1 MSRKS
6 AERKH
11 DQTADPYQ
19 HEFVQMIK
27 AFSYGQHTHTVFAD
41 FVELAALSISNSVDR
56 TQFEAREKRY
66 LEIVGKYEPE
76 DVERFP
82 RMLGALT
89 LSFEHRMQVCE
100 KAGADSVPVFD
111 GMTDVLGETY
121 MMLELGN
128 ARAGQFFTPYHV
140 SRLMAMLTTGD
151 GQPHIQQHGFLRM
164 QEPACG
170 AGGMVIATA
179 ESLAAAGHNFQQTM
193 HATCVDVDPVCVH
206 MTYLQLSLLHIPAII
221 VHGNTLTGEVWGV
234 WYTPA
239 HIMGGWRWKLRRREG
254 ELAKAALAL
263 EAPAAETPP
272 AEDVPELEPV
282 VTDAIESCVSRP
294 LVDDEV
300 GDIAVA
306 EPEVIAQ
313 PMTDSTSI
321 SDLFEDAVEQTSPA
335 AIFAAIDQMT
345 LF

>member
-19 HEFVQMIK
+19 RAFVQMIK

-66 LEIVGKYEPE
+66 LEIVGKYKRE

-89 LSFEHRMQVCE
+89 LSFEHRMQVSE
-100 KAGADSVPVFD
+100 KAGTDAVPVFEC
-111 GMTDVLGETY
+111 MTDVLGETY

-140 SRLMAMLTTGD
+140 SRLMAMMTTGD
-151 GQPHIQQHGFLRM
+151 GQPHIRQHGFLRM

-179 ESLAAAGHNFQQTM
+179 ESLAAAGHNYQQTM
-193 HATCVDVDPVCVH
+193 HATCVDIDPVCVH
-206 MTYLQLSLLHIPAII
+206 MAYLQLSLLHIPAIV

-239 HIMGGWRWKLRRREG
+239 HVMGGWRWKLRRRER
-254 ELAKAALAL
+254 ELAEAARAL
-263 EAPAAETPP
+263 GAEMGGTPP
-272 AEDVPELEPV
+272 ADGVPEPEPEII
-282 VTDAIESCVSRP
+282 DAIESSVSTP
-294 LVDDEV
+294 LVDDED
-300 GDIAVA
+300 GDVAVA
-306 EPEVIAQ
+306 EPEVISARAYDRG
-313 PMTDSTSI
+313 TI
-321 SDLFEDAVEQTSPA
+321 FDLFEDAVEQTSPA

>member
-11 DQTADPYQ
+11 DHTADPYQ
-19 HEFVQMIK
+19 REFVQMIK

-56 TQFEAREKRY
+56 SQFEAREKRY
-66 LEIVGKYEPE
+66 LEIVGKYKPE

-89 LSFEHRMQVCE
+89 LSFEHRMGVSE
-100 KAGADSVPVFD
+100 KAGPGAIPVFD

-128 ARAGQFFTPYHV
+128 SRAGQFFTPYHV
-140 SRLMAMLTTGD
+140 SRLMAMMTTGD
-151 GQPHIQQHGFLRM
+151 GGPGIAQHGFIRL

-170 AGGMVIATA
+170 AAGMVIATA
-179 ESLAAAGHNFQQTM
+179 ESLAAAGHNYQQTM
-193 HATCVDVDPVCVH
+193 HATCIDIDPVCVH
-206 MTYLQLSLLHIPAII
+206 MAYLQLSLLHIPAIV
-221 VHGNTLTGEVWGV
+221 VHGNTLTGEVWDT

-239 HIMGGWRWKLRRREG
+239 HIMGGWRWKLRRRQR
-254 ELAKAALAL
+254 ELTESTLAL
-263 EAPAAETPP
+263 EAAKVDTPAPI
-272 AEDVPELEPV
+272 DVLEPNAV
-282 VTDAIESCVSRP
+282 E
-294 LVDDEV
+294 
-300 GDIAVA
+300 GNVA
-306 EPEVIAQ
+306 ELVAEA
-313 PMTDSTSI
+313 TAGEASI
-321 SDLFEDAVEQTSPA
+321 FELFEDAVEQTGPA
-335 AIFAAIDQMT
+335 AIFAAIDQMA

>member
-19 HEFVQMIK
+19 REFVQMIK

-66 LEIVGKYEPE
+66 LEIVGKYKRE

-89 LSFEHRMQVCE
+89 LSFEHRMQVSE
-100 KAGADSVPVFD
+100 QAGSRAVPVFD

-128 ARAGQFFTPYHV
+128 ARSGQFFTPYHV

-151 GQPHIQQHGFLRM
+151 GQPYIQQHGFLRM
-164 QEPACG
+164 REPACG

-179 ESLAAAGHNFQQTM
+179 ESLAAAGHNYQQTM
-193 HATCVDVDPVCVH
+193 HATCVDIDPVCVH
-206 MTYLQLSLLHIPAII
+206 KTYLQLSLLHIPAIV
-221 VHGNTLTGEVWGV
+221 VHGNTITGEVWGV

-239 HIMGGWRWKLRRREG
+239 HVMGGWRWKLRRHER
-254 ELAKAALAL
+254 ELAEAALAI
-263 EAPAAETPP
+263 EATADAPS
-272 AEDVPELEPV
+272 AEDLPASEPV
-282 VTDAIESCVSRP
+282 VTDTIGPCVPRP

-300 GDIAVA
+300 SDITVA

-313 PMTDSTSI
+313 PMIDLASI
-321 SDLFEDAVEQTSPA
+321 SDLFEDAVVQTSHA